1 MRATC
6 WLSAVCAVHDGY
18 VLQKS
23 ITRSP
28 LGGSLLTKC
37 MLKAAESILAEKNFT
52 IRPRYSIKR
61 VERQPGVF
69 EAHEVDAANTTASFR
84 QFHVD
89 QIAADMKESIC
100 RVSDGPFDAQEN
112 VHVPTVS
119 YELPDGNEIQ
129 IGPDRFK
136 VPEVLFQPKLL
147 STFKNMDAVQ
157 GYDGAQ
163 RISSVPE
170 MILESVGKCD
180 VDVRRDLYS
189 GIILTG
195 GTSLFPS
202 LRERVEREVGELAA
216 QNAKVKV
223 TSPANTMERRFS
235 VWLGGSILASLGSFQ
250 QMWMS
255 KQEYEEHGAGMIHK
269 KAP

>member
-1 MRATC
+1 
-6 WLSAVCAVHDGY
+6 
-18 VLQKS
+18 
-23 ITRSP
+23 
-28 LGGSLLTKC
+28 
-37 MLKAAESILAEKNFT
+37 MLKAAEAIMAEKNFT

-69 EAHEVDAANTTASFR
+69 EAHEVDGSPTTASFK

-100 RVSDGPFDAQEN
+100 RVSDGPFYAQEN
-112 VHVPTVS
+112 VNIPTVS

-147 STFKNMDAVQ
+147 SSFKGLESVQ
-157 GYDGAQ
+157 GYDGSQTVAS
-163 RISSVPE
+163 IPE
-170 MILESVGKCD
+170 LVLESVGKCD

-195 GTSLFPS
+195 GTSLFTAC
-202 LRERVEREVGELAA
+202 ERG
-216 QNAKVKV
+216 
-223 TSPANTMERRFS
+223 
-235 VWLGGSILASLGSFQ
+235 
-250 QMWMS
+250 
-255 KQEYEEHGAGMIHK
+255 
-269 KAP
+269 